1 MKGKETEMEME
12 NNVRI
17 DIIDVNEKNK
27 GLLVIEKDRKVVVMV
42 EKLTDAREV
51 DTMIMMQEIKEAY
64 RKYRSRVLGD

>member
-1 MKGKETEMEME
+1 MEME

-27 GLLVIEKDRKVVVMV
+27 GLLLIEKDHKLVVMV
-42 EKLTDAREV
+42 EKLPDASGV

-64 RKYRSRVLGD
+64 AKYRSRVLGK